1 MSGWGWNAAIII
13 LWVFTGGM
21 LFGAVVLNLR
31 VDACEA
37 RSPSGRC
44 VIDISSDGINL
55 LPAHLSSK
63 GNKE

>member
-1 MSGWGWNAAIII
+1 MTDWNWIVG
-13 LWVFTGGM
+13 LYLFVGGM
-21 LFGAVVLNLR
+21 LFAAVVLNWR

-37 RSPSGRC
+37 LAASRHC